1 MAEKKF
7 VLFIVEG
14 INDKKEI
21 ESILHTPYF
30 AAFLSGFKPF
40 FQVVNAD
47 VTADRNSSDKNIQ
60 EKVRKIVFDFRKKG
74 IPYSNIKPSDIERI
88 IHIVDTDGAFIPR
101 NNIKASDV
109 GRYTYT
115 DEFIEA
121 NNPDEA
127 YGRNRRKAAILRV
140 LKDVDKID
148 NIKYDI
154 YFVSCNMD
162 HMLFGQ
168 INIASQTKSSLADAY
183 VRECKNNPEC
193 IFTGVLNPDIA
204 YTSSYEETWQ
214 QIQYKTNS
222 LKRHTN
228 MNLYL
233 KEFMDIGGS
242 QV

>member
-14 INDKKEI
+14 INDQKEI

-30 AAFLSGFKPF
+30 TNFLSEYKPF
-40 FQVVNAD
+40 YQVVKTD
-47 VTADRNSSDKNIQ
+47 ITADRNSSEKNIQ
-60 EKVRKIVFDFRKKG
+60 ERVRKIVLDFRKKG

-101 NNIKASDV
+101 NNIKGSDV

-121 NNPDEA
+121 NNPNEA
-127 YGRNRRKAAILRV
+127 YGRNRKKAAILRV

-148 NIKYDI
+148 SIKYDI
-154 YFVSCNMD
+154 YYVSCNMD

-193 IFTGVLNPDIA
+193 IFSGALNPDIA
-204 YTSSYEETWQ
+204 YNCSYEESWQ

-233 KEFMDIGGS
+233 KEFMEMGGVS
-242 QV
+242 I